1 MECLCSQGLHIP
13 APAELVF
20 LKLLARVEGMLL
32 IQVPCGSCA
41 QTWPRY
47 VLISVRFIPW
57 LLPAGCLVNLLPS
70 LNPGVWLVEEGGKA
84 LMVHVWEL
92 ISAKRVP
99 ACDL

>member
-1 MECLCSQGLHIP
+1 MECLCSQGLHIR

-20 LKLLARVEGMLL
+20 HKLLARVEGMLL

-47 VLISVRFIPW
+47 VLIYAHFIPW

-70 LNPGVWLVEEGGKA
+70 VNPGVWLVEEGGKA
-84 LMVHVWEL
+84 LMVHVWWL